1 MEINNFWIKIPKLKI
16 FWMWILL
23 KNLKE
28 VVVDIVV
35 AVVVVVLAVLVRLLV
50 RLLVHLL
57 AHQATRALKLAH
69 MALQILVKVKVDMLF
84 TITTTIFLTTKIIFI
99 TKGIT
104 SKVKVYYLGS
114 QLLTLQLTIFWFQ
127 FLFKSVQEI
136 ILLQYLLIWV

>member
-1 MEINNFWIKIPKLKI
+1 M
-16 FWMWILL
+16 
-23 KNLKE
+23 
-28 VVVDIVV
+28 DIVV
-35 AVVVVVLAVLVRLLV
+35 AVVVVVLAVLV

-84 TITTTIFLTTKIIFI
+84 IITTTIFLTTKIIFI

-114 QLLTLQLTIFWFQ
+114 QLLTLQLTIF
-127 FLFKSVQEI
+127 
-136 ILLQYLLIWV
+136 